1 MQDRIFFIGPDFWTG
16 KANPLFLEDPTL
28 YPQWRNKA
36 ASEELHVRVGRWNIP
51 SKPIVFLVDF
61 KPFFMKKDQ
70 IYTDL
75 WNDFG
80 VDSLHAYGDYDEASM
95 FSYAAARVAESYFR
109 HNLKATDKVVYQAH
123 EWMTGLGALY
133 LHKNVPQIAT
143 IFTTHATSI
152 GRSIAGNGKPL
163 YDYLFAYNGDQMAV
177 ELNMQSKHSIE
188 KQTAANVDCF
198 TTVSDVTARECKEL
212 LNKYPDV
219 VLPNGFENDFVPKGV
234 TFAAKRRKARKTML
248 QVANCLTGSRFH
260 DDNTLIVG
268 TSGRYEYKNKGI
280 DVFLESMNR
289 LLRSKQLK
297 KDVLAFVMVPG
308 WVGEGRADLKERME
322 SGKEYDTALPVPL
335 ITHWLHDMSH
345 DQVLDMLKYNDM
357 HNKSDDKVKVIFI
370 PCYLNGNDG
379 IVNLQY
385 YDFIIGKD
393 ISIYPSYYEPWGYTP
408 LESIAFKVPCITTD
422 LAGFG
427 QWANK
432 QKGSFSN
439 LSDGVEVVH
448 RTDYNYSEVC
458 DIIRDTV
465 TDFSNLDQKQ
475 IDNIRRHAAALAER
489 ALWKHFI
496 CFYYE
501 AYDVAL
507 RKAEQRKTD
516 MEKK

>member
-1 MQDRIFFIGPDFWTG
+1 
-16 KANPLFLEDPTL
+16 
-28 YPQWRNKA
+28 
-36 ASEELHVRVGRWNIP
+36 
-51 SKPIVFLVDF
+51 
-61 KPFFMKKDQ
+61 
-70 IYTDL
+70 
-75 WNDFG
+75 
-80 VDSLHAYGDYDEASM
+80 
-95 FSYAAARVAESYFR
+95 
-109 HNLKATDKVVYQAH
+109 
-123 EWMTGLGALY
+123 
-133 LHKNVPQIAT
+133 
-143 IFTTHATSI
+143 
-152 GRSIAGNGKPL
+152 
-163 YDYLFAYNGDQMAV
+163 
-177 ELNMQSKHSIE
+177 
-188 KQTAANVDCF
+188 
-198 TTVSDVTARECKEL
+198 
-212 LNKYPDV
+212 
-219 VLPNGFENDFVPKGV
+219 
-234 TFAAKRRKARKTML
+234 
-248 QVANCLTGSRFH
+248 
-260 DDNTLIVG
+260 
-268 TSGRYEYKNKGI
+268 
-280 DVFLESMNR
+280 MNR